1 VEGVVAGQDDIEGL
15 IARCAQGSRPAFAE
29 LYRRTAA
36 KLNGVI
42 SRILQHE
49 AAEEALQEAF
59 VRIWQN
65 AASFDARIASP
76 IAWMSAIARNQAI
89 DLKRRGS
96 ERISALSSSDE
107 ALLLNIPADR
117 STAEESVALIQ
128 LQRCLEQLPS
138 DRRELVLLAYYRGL
152 SRDELAGRS
161 GKPAATIKSALR
173 RSLLV
178 LKECLDGR

>member
-1 VEGVVAGQDDIEGL
+1 MAGQDDIEGL
-15 IARCAQGSRPAFAE
+15 IARCAQGNRAAFGE

-36 KLNGVI
+36 KLNGII
-42 SRILQHE
+42 SRILQQE
-49 AAEEALQEAF
+49 AAEEALQETF

-65 AASFDARIASP
+65 ATSFDARVASP

-89 DLKRRGS
+89 DLKRRGN
-96 ERISALSSSDE
+96 EKISALASSDE
-107 ALLLNIPADR
+107 ELLLTIAAER
-117 STAEESVALIQ
+117 STTKESPALIQ

-152 SRDELAGRS
+152 SREELAERA

-173 RSLLV
+173 GSLLA